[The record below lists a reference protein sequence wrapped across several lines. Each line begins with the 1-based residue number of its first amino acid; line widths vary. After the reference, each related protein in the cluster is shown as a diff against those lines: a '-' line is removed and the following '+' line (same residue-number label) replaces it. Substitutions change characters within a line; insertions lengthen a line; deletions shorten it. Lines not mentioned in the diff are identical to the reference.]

1 MGKKIKF
8 KFQGLDYDNKVL
20 VYLDYID
27 RDFFNTNFSEDW
39 KYNKIDFNIVTYM
52 SIEKGDLSIEY
63 NDNGKI
69 TSFNFYIGTKENYFI
84 VNKNEVK
91 IFKDLEN
98 IVYNDVKRPLSN
110 YLKNNKYYLVCLN
123 AKYLNYEVDFYHFE
137 KDNIDKDY
145 FLNGNMFINKKEVE
159 EIVKKLN
166 NGEITIKEIKEERKK
181 FFKNYS
187 FE

>member
-8 KFQGLDYDNKVL
+8 KFKKLDYNNKVL

-52 SIEKGDLSIEY
+52 SIGKGDLSIEY

-84 VNKNEVK
+84 VNKNEIK

-98 IVYNDVKRPLSN
+98 IVYNDVKRPLSS
-110 YLKNNKYYLVCLN
+110 YLENNKYYYITLVE
-123 AKYLNYEVDFYHFE
+123 KYLKYDVDVFSF
-137 KDNIDKDY
+137 DGDDIDKNY
-145 FLNGNMFINKKEVE
+145 FLSGNMFRTKKEVE
-159 EIVKKLN
+159 KIVKKLN
-166 NGEITIKEIKEERKK
+166 NGEITIKEIKEGRKN
-181 FFKNYS
+181 FIKNYS